1 MREKNYFSRSKKLL
15 KNSVG
20 IMGAVFG
27 LCICVGFSM
36 PETASA
42 KKVSSTLKNG
52 VFTVTGKGKMPE
64 SAMPKAAQ
72 KKKIKKV
79 VIKKGVTELPED
91 AFNEC
96 DSVTDI
102 SIASSVKKIG
112 AKAFFNTGVKKI
124 TIPKKAVNLG

>member
-42 KKVSSTLKNG
+42 KKVSSTLKM
-52 VFTVTGKGKMPE
+52 VCLRLQEKE
-64 SAMPKAAQ
+64 RCL
-72 KKKIKKV
+72 KV
-79 VIKKGVTELPED
+79 PCLRLHRKRK
-91 AFNEC
+91 
-96 DSVTDI
+96 
-102 SIASSVKKIG
+102 
-112 AKAFFNTGVKKI
+112 
-124 TIPKKAVNLG
+124 

>member
-42 KKVSSTLKNG
+42 KKEVLHY
-52 VFTVTGKGKMPE
+52 
-64 SAMPKAAQ
+64 
-72 KKKIKKV
+72 
-79 VIKKGVTELPED
+79 
-91 AFNEC
+91 
-96 DSVTDI
+96 
-102 SIASSVKKIG
+102 
-112 AKAFFNTGVKKI
+112 
-124 TIPKKAVNLG
+124 